1 MILNHPTLSESEVK
15 LLVQASESVY
25 QNQMS
30 LDGWEVITPD
40 LTNQDYGLDPELIT
54 GNTFKLEGD
63 IFGLPFGDAN
73 AAVLKS
79 GDNLL
84 LAFRGTEI
92 PEGDEGYW
100 TRLEEHYDLFEP
112 LFQALD
118 NYIQTNPASK
128 ILVTGHSLGGAMAE
142 LYMAE
147 HPGNQY
153 SAVPVA
159 SPLAS
164 NDPEDVRILNI
175 GFENDPVYEI
185 TSGDPFGVGIGG
197 ADTNNSTTDL
207 YLDLDKTGLFG
218 INNHASS
225 NYIYATNRL
234 FNSGYYN
241 KIERDSFVII
251 DRKDSDLKVSDVFL
265 STNQNAFILGED
277 NKADNITGDKKND
290 ILEGLGGN
298 DTLKGDLISASFFS
312 GDDTL
317 DGGSGND
324 LLDGSKGEDV
334 AVFSDEYTIE
344 NYDIETTGTSNKTTT
359 VTHKNGGID
368 GVDTLKNIEFGQ
380 FNGETVDVG
389 NQAFAASGG
398 EDKSVRRAFV
408 AADSGTG
415 SPPPRIIPLPLE
427 DGEED
432 TETVQATDTTANPN
446 PNDPPTPPYVS
457 LTAPVAM
464 LDGDVDYTLNISPYK
479 PDIQHNVVY
488 IIDTSSSIDAVELQT
503 MKDAYTNLTNYFV
516 AQGIAENTNFGVVSF
531 DSQARFSL
539 DSGGSQNLTAD
550 EALAAIQS
558 LTTDTGIGTKYFD
571 GLNKADQFLLNS
583 TFNPFFTT
591 GIGYFV
597 SDGQNSSDRLDM
609 LLKARDVRE
618 LANVQAFGLDPNNAF
633 PLMAR
638 DINWIDSN
646 QGVMLDSFSKLST
659 ELNKSGLANQV
670 AQVNISVDGEVVDT
684 VQPNQLTDSPLGLTY
699 EGSVEDLDVS
709 IDAEN
714 IVTAEVVY
722 TPQSNLAATDVDYTV
737 TAGEGKLTDEN
748 GNPIDESN
756 NTSGDEDPFARIR
769 NGGDGNDDII
779 LP

>member
-1 MILNHPTLSESEVK
+1 MNAPAIFIESKPVDFGSISTGKDHLYLVFQDSDGSETVIRGGPSSDNPLAFGNIVVEVDVPISQSEDK
-15 LLVQASESVY
+15 RETRDKPPKDLTPADRNSRQIELGSRDASAV
-25 QNQMS
+25 
-30 LDGWEVITPD
+30 WEVMKQHA
-40 LTNQDYGLDPELIT
+40 TNIHNANFDYNAGILGQNSNSTIVSVLNSVGL
-54 GNTFKLEGD
+54 NF
-63 IFGLPFGDAN
+63 N
-73 AAVLKS
+73 
-79 GDNLL
+79 DNLPANKSRQNFPGANNL
-84 LAFRGTEI
+84 LF
-92 PEGDEGYW
+92 
-100 TRLEEHYDLFEP
+100 
-112 LFQALD
+112 
-118 NYIQTNPASK
+118 
-128 ILVTGHSLGGAMAE
+128 
-142 LYMAE
+142 
-147 HPGNQY
+147 
-153 SAVPVA
+153 
-159 SPLAS
+159 LA
-164 NDPEDVRILNI
+164 
-175 GFENDPVYEI
+175 
-185 TSGDPFGVGIGG
+185 
-197 ADTNNSTTDL
+197 TDL
-207 YLDLDKTGLFG
+207 QGT
-218 INNHASS
+218 
-225 NYIYATNRL
+225 
-234 FNSGYYN
+234 
-241 KIERDSFVII
+241 
-251 DRKDSDLKVSDVFL
+251 DSD
-265 STNQNAFILGED
+265 
-277 NKADNITGDKKND
+277 
-290 ILEGLGGN
+290 
-298 DTLKGDLISASFFS
+298 DLIN
-312 GDDTL
+312 GYRKNDTL
-317 DGGSGND
+317 DGAGGND
-324 LLDGSKGEDV
+324 SLFGGEGNDVLTGGTGNDILDGEQGDRDI
-334 AVFSDEYTIE
+334 AVFTEDYTVE
-344 NYDIETTGTSNKTTT
+344 NYPYLE
-359 VTHKNGGID
+359 GID
-368 GVDTLKNIEFGQ
+368 GTITFANNIDGIDTLKNIEWGF
-380 FNGETVDVG
+380 FNSTTEPIG

-408 AADSGTG
+408 AADSNSA

-427 DGEED
+427 DGEEK
-432 TETVQATDTTANPN
+432 TESKQAVDTTANPN

-699 EGSVEDLDVS
+699 EGTVEDLDVS

-722 TPQSNLAATDVDYTV
+722 TPASNLATTDVDFTV
-737 TAGEGKLTDEN
+737 TAGEGKLTDSN
-748 GNPIDESN
+748 GNPIDESA